1 MATSPL
7 RDRNSP
13 EYKRELYWSV
23 GIMLFLSI
31 SGGMLLGFKISR
43 AEAARDSGEYEKVR
57 KEREGKRPGL
67 EQGIVN

>member
-1 MATSPL
+1 
-7 RDRNSP
+7 
-13 EYKRELYWSV
+13 
-23 GIMLFLSI
+23 MLFLSI